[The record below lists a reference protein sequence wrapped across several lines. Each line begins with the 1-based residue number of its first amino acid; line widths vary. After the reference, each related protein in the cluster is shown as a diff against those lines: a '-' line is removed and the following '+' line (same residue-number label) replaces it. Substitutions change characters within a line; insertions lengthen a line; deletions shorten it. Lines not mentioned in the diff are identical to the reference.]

1 MQARLVPAAPL
12 AAYARYAGVS
22 ATRPTR
28 DSTMARFVL
37 LIFTGFLSFGMV
49 WYMNQI

>member
-1 MQARLVPAAPL
+1 
-12 AAYARYAGVS
+12 
-22 ATRPTR
+22 
-28 DSTMARFVL
+28 MARFVL